1 MASSADAYAAAR
13 RLVDEAHA
21 ADPKGEE
28 LHYADGVERW
38 AAALAARPFYAAL
51 AAAEAPELL
60 ALAARCQHLERFAT
74 PRDSFP
80 EGKAGYLK
88 WRRSLYVLQG
98 DRARELLRQ
107 VGVAERECDA
117 VRTWVSKTD
126 LQPGKESG
134 ELGTQVSTSAGS
146 GRASPWSSLA
156 AVGNRT
162 GTAYAQQCVAARG
175 DKVLQEASV
184 HTRTDAYEQ
193 LLEDAAVLVFLQEQL
208 ASFAAQHGEYPRR
221 KFVDILRK
229 TWRKLSPAGRDAV
242 AGLDFPEALAGIIAE
257 ATEGETQGSAG
268 GEPAAALPAAK
279 EQTL

>member
-13 RLVDEAHA
+13 RLVDAAHA

-98 DRARELLRQ
+98 DRARELLAQ
-107 VGVAERECDA
+107 AGVAERECDA

-134 ELGTQVSTSAGS
+134 ELGTQVSISADS
-146 GRASPWSSLA
+146 GRASPCSS
-156 AVGNRT
+156 
-162 GTAYAQQCVAARG
+162 
-175 DKVLQEASV
+175 
-184 HTRTDAYEQ
+184 
-193 LLEDAAVLVFLQEQL
+193 
-208 ASFAAQHGEYPRR
+208 
-221 KFVDILRK
+221 
-229 TWRKLSPAGRDAV
+229 
-242 AGLDFPEALAGIIAE
+242 
-257 ATEGETQGSAG
+257 
-268 GEPAAALPAAK
+268 
-279 EQTL
+279 